1 MNEEAVQA
9 LIEKNPKL
17 KREKDKLLALE
28 PGFYCIHRSWGFGF
42 IQSYDEAENRL
53 FIDFDEKFLPRFG
66 PMTFFTWKV
75 NFSRS

>member
-17 KREKDKLLALE
+17 KRDKDKLLALE

-42 IQSYDEAENRL
+42 IQSYDEAENR
-53 FIDFDEKFLPRFG
+53 
-66 PMTFFTWKV
+66 
-75 NFSRS
+75 